1 MRELE
6 ILQDILEY
14 RTNSQI
20 KYNSRI
26 IQVKNPEARQV
37 FTQLRDDEMRSVVKL
52 QQKIEK
58 MSEQPFIVSKI
69 FSSKTRF

>member
-20 KYNSRI
+20 KYNSKI

-37 FTQLRDDEMRSVVKL
+37 FTELRDDEMRAVVKL
-52 QQKIEK
+52 QQKIER

-69 FSSKTRF
+69 FPSKTRF